1 MSNEWPRRHTTR
13 RSSRWRGN
21 WQWRTGQTSM
31 KLVFSLKY
39 LYSAIEEG
47 SNLNIERQNEKRMA
61 IYIQELPMD
70 LVCSFDPNSQWISF
84 ERIVK
89 EYRPGV
95 TIARLPELENETH
108 VMRVTWSGKSG
119 VLMIA
124 QNAIDA
130 VEDASN

>member
-1 MSNEWPRRHTTR
+1 
-13 RSSRWRGN
+13 
-21 WQWRTGQTSM
+21 
-31 KLVFSLKY
+31 
-39 LYSAIEEG
+39 
-47 SNLNIERQNEKRMA
+47 
-61 IYIQELPMD
+61 MD

-130 VEDASN
+130 VEDASNIPRLRSIVERELFVMERTGQGYVIWDG